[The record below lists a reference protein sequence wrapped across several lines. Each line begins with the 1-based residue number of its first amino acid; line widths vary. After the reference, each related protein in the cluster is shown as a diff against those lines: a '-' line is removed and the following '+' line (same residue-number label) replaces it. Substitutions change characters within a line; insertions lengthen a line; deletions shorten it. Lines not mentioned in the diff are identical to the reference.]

1 MGPLFFSSF
10 FNELNSGSHVSVGT
24 THGDVQVWE
33 ATICK
38 QVCSMAGHPAC
49 VGEFLSFTYIVFFHD
64 TVFSVLTLFENF
76 INIKYLPRYHGMEQ
90 YTFCFRKS

>member
-49 VGEFLSFTYIVFFHD
+49 VGEFLFSLLSLSIYLYCFF
-64 TVFSVLTLFENF
+64 S
-76 INIKYLPRYHGMEQ
+76 
-90 YTFCFRKS
+90 